1 MRMNDAT
8 ETYRNNKH
16 MAPWPKSWESGKS
29 KLDNCKNVVAGNLN
43 PRGRN
48 DVQWHGSP
56 LLSETHLGCN
66 ETSLDIVKKDFDGI
80 HGSLRFQNLDHL
92 LLLQS
97 QCCTHINCIWNN
109 NYESSQEAA
118 ERAFLSY
125 PFIYIFQPRKTS
137 KNTSSNCQ
145 HFQGVKRPAITSF
158 KLFSSQ
164 LHLGLSLDHRIH

>member
-1 MRMNDAT
+1 MT
-8 ETYRNNKH
+8 
-16 MAPWPKSWESGKS
+16 PWPKSWESGKS

-43 PRGRN
+43 PRGKN

-66 ETSLDIVKKDFDGI
+66 ETSLDIVEKDFDGI

-109 NYESSQEAA
+109 NYESSGSC
-118 ERAFLSY
+118 RKGI
-125 PFIYIFQPRKTS
+125 PFISFHLFQPRKTS
-137 KNTSSNCQ
+137 EKHQLKLSTLPRCQTPRNHFFQIFLISTSP
-145 HFQGVKRPAITSF
+145 RPVF
-158 KLFSSQ
+158 
-164 LHLGLSLDHRIH
+164 GP